1 MLVFRRFAMAE
12 KRICPVCKSA
22 IPAHTKFMCPKC
34 YFDLSRM
41 EDEKAIDR
49 EKQKYTERL
58 KTKEKSKEKDEIPS
72 HQSYRAGI
80 LGGFGLA
87 LIVSIISG
95 VSNRD
100 LEEFFELLVL
110 FAIVYLPGGL
120 VAGFISNLMAKR
132 YVFPRDERKIVVIS
146 ALLGAI
152 LSVVFFFVFMYYVLS
167 NFVWL

>member
-1 MLVFRRFAMAE
+1 MTE
-12 KRICPVCKSA
+12 KRICPICENNIPEKTRFLCPYCHFELKWLDDEEA
-22 IPAHTKFMCPKC
+22 IQK
-34 YFDLSRM
+34 
-41 EDEKAIDR
+41 
-49 EKQKYTERL
+49 EKQRYAERL
-58 KTKEKSKEKDEIPS
+58 KTKEEPKEKKEIPS
-72 HQSYRAGI
+72 HKFYRAGI

-87 LIVSIISG
+87 LIVSIITG

-120 VAGFISNLMAKR
+120 VAGFISNLMAKK

-167 NFVWL
+167 NLVWL